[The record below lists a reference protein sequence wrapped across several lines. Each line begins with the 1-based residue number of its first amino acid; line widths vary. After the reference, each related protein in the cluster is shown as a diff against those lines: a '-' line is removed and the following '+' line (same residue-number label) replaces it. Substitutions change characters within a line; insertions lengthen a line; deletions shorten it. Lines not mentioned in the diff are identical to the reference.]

1 MSKIIYNLVYNRK
14 RSLNKK
20 GMALVQVEAYLDRKK
35 FFNQSLFKAR
45 TVGQ

>member
-14 RSLNKK
+14 RSLFGQKEK
-20 GMALVQVEAYLDRKK
+20 V